1 VGRNPHE
8 PHGVDDRP
16 QDAAEVHESV
26 GVRGER
32 AARRGRA
39 ELRGVGWD
47 GHERQAHPDAV
58 DEDAG
63 RERRRGAGGEAPG
76 DRAGAE
82 HGARQE
88 RGLAA
93 SDEALR
99 SHGRDRAEARGERD
113 GARQQLQVG
122 LRPDDRV
129 VDDGEV
135 CIGIK

>member
-1 VGRNPHE
+1 M
-8 PHGVDDRP
+8 HG
-16 QDAAEVHESV
+16 EH
-26 GVRGER
+26 

-47 GHERQAHPDAV
+47 GCERQADPDAV

-63 RERRRGAGGEAPG
+63 RERREAGGEAPS

-82 HGARQE
+82 HGGGEEHGSAV
-88 RGLAA
+88 

-99 SHGRDRAEARGERD
+99 SHGRDHAEARGKRD
-113 GARQQLQVG
+113 GARQELQVA

-129 VDDGEV
+129 VNDGEV
-135 CIGIK
+135 